1 MVLTPIFQFILML
14 SKVLGYQG
22 RSCARRGL
30 SIFARPEQ
38 ITTPNFQWQRPPAVQ
53 DVVVCV
59 GPNCQTSITALK
71 SVCGRLGGEEQSV
84 SIKAIHVSKSM
95 DWRKDPSV
103 GRVLRTVEEVSP
115 DINVDVVDSAYSVK
129 KAIVKNIHASQ
140 PDLVVIG
147 GQGSSAATRVFGTL
161 QYVVKHSP
169 CDVLVVRDDAMIT
182 GGPIKALVCF
192 GVNDWEGS
200 IDAFRAALRIA
211 RPGDSIEAVHVV
223 YAGTGVDAV
232 HGPPMVAPK
241 GNGSVEA
248 KISKAL
254 EDAMIEAL
262 EDDSTCLTRSD
273 VNIRPVVLHAGI
285 DNPVKVLVDYA
296 AENECNL
303 LSVGVGSI
311 GRVFT
316 PINFS
321 YSLTHTSPCS
331 VLVARKTEKP
341 RIDTATC
348 NFYVEDPTEWVRNK
362 SFI

>member
-1 MVLTPIFQFILML
+1 MVLNAIIQFILML
-14 SKVLGYQG
+14 SKVLGFQG
-22 RSCARRGL
+22 KSCARRGL
-30 SIFARPEQ
+30 SIFVRPEQ
-38 ITTPNFQWQRPPAVQ
+38 IRTPNFQRQRPPAVQ

-71 SVCGRLGGEEQSV
+71 SVCGGLGGEDQSV
-84 SIKAIHVSKSM
+84 SIEAIHVSK
-95 DWRKDPSV
+95 DWRRDPSV
-103 GRVLRTVEEVSP
+103 GNLLRTVEEVSA
-115 DINVDVVDSAYSVK
+115 NVKVNLVDSASSVQEP
-129 KAIVKNIHASQ
+129 IIHNIHASQ
-140 PDLVVIG
+140 PDLIVIG
-147 GQGSSAATRVFGTL
+147 GQDSSTATRIFGTL
-161 QYVVKHSP
+161 QYVVKNSP
-169 CDVLVVRDDAMIT
+169 CHVLVVRDDAIIT
-182 GGPIKALVCF
+182 GGLIKALVCF

-200 IDAFRAALRIA
+200 IDAFRAALSMA
-211 RPGDSIEAVHVV
+211 RPGDCIEAVHVV
-223 YAGTGVDAV
+223 YAGTGIDAA

-241 GNGSVEA
+241 GNGSVGA

-262 EDDSTCLTRSD
+262 EDDSTCLTWSD

-285 DNPVKVLVDYA
+285 DNPVKVLMDYA
-296 AENECNL
+296 ADINCNL

-331 VLVARKTEKP
+331 VLVARKTLKA
-341 RIDTATC
+341 RVDTASC
-348 NFYVEDPTEWVRNK
+348 NFYVEDLTEWVRNK

>member
-1 MVLTPIFQFILML
+1 ML
-14 SKVLGYQG
+14 PRVFRG
-22 RSCARRGL
+22 RNYAQRGL
-30 SIFARPEQ
+30 SIFVRPEHK
-38 ITTPNFQWQRPPAVQ
+38 TTHFQWQRPPAVQ

-71 SVCGRLGGEEQSV
+71 SVCGRLGGEDSV
-84 SIKAIHVSKSM
+84 SIKAIHVSKSK

-103 GRVLRTVEEVSP
+103 GELLRTVEEVSP
-115 DINVDVVDSAYSVK
+115 DVDMDVVAASSVK
-129 KAIVKNIHASQ
+129 KTIVQTIKESQ

-147 GQGSSAATRVFGTL
+147 GQDSGAATRIFGTL
-161 QYVVKHSP
+161 QYVVKNSP
-169 CDVLVVRDDAMIT
+169 CDVLVVRDDAMMT

-241 GNGSVEA
+241 GNGSIEA

-262 EDDSTCLTRSD
+262 EDESTCLTRSD
-273 VNIRPVVLHAGI
+273 VDIRPVVLQAGI

-296 AENECNL
+296 AENNCNL

-316 PINFS
+316 PVNFS
-321 YSLTHTSPCS
+321 YSLTHSSPCS
-331 VLVARKTEKP
+331 VLVARKTIKG
-341 RIDTATC
+341 RVDTASC
-348 NFYVEDPTEWVRNK
+348 NFYVEDPSEWVRSK